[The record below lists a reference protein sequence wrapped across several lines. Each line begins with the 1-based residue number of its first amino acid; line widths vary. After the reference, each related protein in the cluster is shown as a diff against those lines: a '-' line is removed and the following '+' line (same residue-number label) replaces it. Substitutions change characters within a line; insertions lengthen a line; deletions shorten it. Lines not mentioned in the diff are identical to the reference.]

1 MHLAIW
7 WPECLHWPFC
17 PGVFIGILGFF
28 AAVITFWERPPRPVK
43 GTCVALFFVLMC
55 CEVWMISEDR
65 KAHDAAEKTAR
76 DAAQQQVAGINLLG
90 LQAITTNNHLQE
102 LERDIS
108 EAKGNPQLLHSLQV
122 EADAARAQIDTISR
136 LLLATARPSPTSTQ
150 QAGPSPT
157 AQRPQLV
164 PIILSAP
171 TIPHDGQITGR
182 NFGSGG
188 TVFLHLRVKTAN
200 QQGPYANN
208 ADFLLGGLIVTNY
221 VPLTQPIV
229 QRWNAEFI
237 QLKFPQFFWESLMAQ
252 VRDVAQRRGIAPP
265 PESDIEAC
273 YKVENSDGLTSDCFY
288 PRRER

>member
-1 MHLAIW
+1 MHLAMW
-7 WPECLHWPFC
+7 WPECFHWPFC

-28 AAVITFWERPPRPVK
+28 AAVITFWERPPRTVK
-43 GTCVALFFVLMC
+43 AACIGLFFALMC

-76 DAAQQQVAGINLLG
+76 ETAQQQVAGINLLG
-90 LQAITTNNHLQE
+90 LQAITTNNHLQDI
-102 LERDIS
+102 ERYIS
-108 EAKGNPQLLHSLQV
+108 AAKGNPQLLHSLQLQ
-122 EADAARAQIDTISR
+122 ADSARAQIDTISR
-136 LLLATARPSPTSTQ
+136 LLLATARPNPPPAQRLAPAS
-150 QAGPSPT
+150 T
-157 AQRPQLV
+157 AQHPQLG
-164 PIILSAP
+164 PTILSAP
-171 TIPHDGQITGR
+171 SIPHDGQITGR

-188 TVFLHLRVKTAN
+188 TVFLHLRVKPAS

-229 QRWNAEFI
+229 QRWDQESI
-237 QLKFPQFFWESLMAQ
+237 QLKFPQFFCESLMAQ

-265 PESDIEAC
+265 PESDIQAC

-288 PRRER
+288 PR